1 MNSMF
6 SLVRSRQHVAR
17 VDDER
22 SLGNGVI
29 VTLRSGFFFLGEPG
43 CGVRGFDNISEA
55 ERGTRTMHVY
65 RAD

>member
-6 SLVRSRQHVAR
+6 SLVCSRQHVER

-43 CGVRGFDNISEA
+43 CGARGFDNISEA
-55 ERGTRTMHVY
+55 ERGTRTMCVY
-65 RAD
+65 KTN